1 MSTRSTAIASLM
13 RTSIFFWKRSS
24 SSTIARR
31 FLESRIAATLDE
43 QTTSM
48 RATRSVSST
57 NWMRRIASD
66 ATVSGMR
73 ISPSPAQCG
82 QSM

>member
-1 MSTRSTAIASLM
+1 M
-13 RTSIFFWKRSS
+13 RTSIFLPKRSS

-31 FLESRIAATLDE
+31 LRESSTAATFAE
-43 QTTSM
+43 HTTSSRDTCCM
-48 RATRSVSST
+48 SST

-73 ISPSPAQCG
+73 ISPRPAQCG
-82 QSM
+82 HSM